1 MAIMISIP
9 AGITANQES
18 TEALTENLSNIITQT
33 EETINVTLTQID
45 CSLTPSFAG
54 FGFERPGGGFPGG
67 GMPGGGI
74 PDGGAF
80 NPGSGRGQFGGGAF
94 GVIGNTPMNETL
106 YTDIN
111 SIANVEAVI
120 PHLQVSEGKNE
131 TFTAP
136 NGAEFTRLVPE
147 YTIEGIP
154 MTSDLAD
161 EYSVLPTSITNGRN
175 LQTGDSGVVLLSQN
189 NSAFFDAGTGD
200 VIDILDQ
207 SFEVIGIYE
216 SSGVEDEINLYMN
229 LSDAQEITDNA
240 GYITSLNVFV
250 DSSETVTSVAN
261 EISALHPELSV
272 VTSQQR
278 LDQLEAIRETYEV
291 QLESAE
297 ASIAQTQAV
306 AVQEIVIVVAA
317 TSLIV
322 MFVMLYTVR
331 ERTKEIGTLK
341 AIGFSNMNIMIQ
353 FMLEGVILSLGA
365 GIVGVAIGVFVAPI
379 LSGLLLPV
387 VNVGFGGAFRRATG
401 ATYSSVSGIVSLEL
415 VLIAIAG
422 AVLLG
427 TLGTLYPAWR
437 ASRTRPMEALK
448 YE

>member
-18 TEALTENLSNIITQT
+18 TEALTERLSSTITQT
-33 EETINVTLTQID
+33 EETINLTLTQID

-54 FGFERPGGGFPGG
+54 FGFERPRDFPSGGIPDG
-67 GMPGGGI
+67 GMPGGGV
-74 PDGGAF
+74 F

-94 GVIGNTPMNETL
+94 GGIGTTPMNETL

-120 PHLQVSEGKNE
+120 SNLQVSEGKNE

-147 YTIEGIP
+147 YTIKGIP
-154 MTSDLAD
+154 LTSGLVDG
-161 EYSVLPTSITNGRN
+161 YSVLPTSVTTGRN
-175 LQTGDSGVVLLSQN
+175 LQTGDNGVVLLSQN

-216 SSGVEDEINLYMN
+216 SSGVEDEITLYMN
-229 LSDAQEITDNA
+229 LSDAQEITDNV

-278 LDQLEAIRETYEV
+278 LNQLEAIRETYEV

-306 AVQEIVIVVAA
+306 AVQEIVVVVAA

-341 AIGFSNMNIMIQ
+341 AIGFSNMNIMSQ

-365 GIVGVAIGVFVAPI
+365 GIVGVAIGVFAAPI

-387 VNVGFGGAFRRATG
+387 VNVGFGGAFTRATG
-401 ATYSSVSGIVSLEL
+401 APASSVSGIVSLEL

-437 ASRTRPMEALK
+437 ASRTRPMEALR